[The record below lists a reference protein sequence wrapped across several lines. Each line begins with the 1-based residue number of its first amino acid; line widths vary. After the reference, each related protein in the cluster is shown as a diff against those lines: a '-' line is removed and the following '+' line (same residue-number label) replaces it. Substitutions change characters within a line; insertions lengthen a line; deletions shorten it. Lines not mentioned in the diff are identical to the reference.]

1 MDLAE
6 KARPNNSGIIGYF
19 QALTGVL
26 SRPGLFFESLDQEA
40 PLSKPLG
47 FLLASALFFTGA
59 SLTCLAHDY
68 AIMAGVYFIN
78 ALFMPMVSAAV
89 CFLFMTMFTGRTVKF
104 RAVMAVHAYASGV
117 TMLAAWIPL
126 FVWFTEP
133 WRWILIILGTV
144 KACKISWLK
153 SILAA
158 LAAFV
163 TTNVFFW
170 SLMLAIAGLKG
181 V

>member
-1 MDLAE
+1 MDLAKKTE
-6 KARPNNSGIIGYF
+6 VPRTGVVGYF
-19 QALTGVL
+19 SALTGVL
-26 SRPGLFFESLDQEA
+26 SRPMAFFESLDEDA
-40 PLSKPLG
+40 PLSRPLG

-68 AIMAGVYFIN
+68 ALMAGVYFIN
-78 ALFMPMVSAAV
+78 AMFMPMVSAAA
-89 CFLFMTMFTGRTVKF
+89 CYLFMTMFMGRVFKF
-104 RAVMAVHAYASGV
+104 RTIMSIHAYAAGV

-133 WRWILIILGTV
+133 WRWILIVLGTV
-144 KACKISWLK
+144 KACNISWLK

-181 V
+181 A